1 MFFDIT
7 NGAGVTNTPYNL
19 YMSFFPVL
27 WGLAGEVRDSYMNNV
42 RIINN
47 SWNYQQKVYNEKC
60 HQIDEYMCVAAT
72 CLDSSYDND
81 DLVVVFSI
89 GNDGESGYNQVPAA
103 RAGQKRHR
111 RGRHGVT
118 GYGTVEDEN
127 YVPYYSSRG
136 PSCSRLPPPSPIAG
150 RIKPDLV
157 SAGVAHAAK
166 AFTTTAC
173 NNECQD
179 HTDTKVASAHILPVC
194 LVFFTT
200 GQLLR
205 LPSPPLQPSSRSIS
219 TAGSMTVFEAISA
232 DA

>member
-72 CLDSSYDND
+72 CFDSSYDND

-89 GNDGESGYNQVPAA
+89 GNDGESG
-103 RAGQKRHR
+103 
-111 RGRHGVT
+111 
-118 GYGTVEDEN
+118 
-127 YVPYYSSRG
+127 
-136 PSCSRLPPPSPIAG
+136 
-150 RIKPDLV
+150 
-157 SAGVAHAAK
+157 
-166 AFTTTAC
+166 
-173 NNECQD
+173 
-179 HTDTKVASAHILPVC
+179 
-194 LVFFTT
+194 
-200 GQLLR
+200 
-205 LPSPPLQPSSRSIS
+205 
-219 TAGSMTVFEAISA
+219 
-232 DA
+232 